1 MVLDLIIKGDII
13 VISNIGGDSMKILNF
28 LLRMV
33 YGAVG
38 IQVVNLILSAV
49 GISVS
54 VGLNLVSLL
63 TVGTLGVSG
72 LGLLFGISAYGVL

>member
-1 MVLDLIIKGDII
+1 
-13 VISNIGGDSMKILNF
+13 MKILNF

-38 IQVVNLILSAV
+38 IQAINLVLSAV

-54 VGLNLVSLL
+54 VGLNPVSLL
-63 TVGTLGVSG
+63 TVGTLGISG

>member
-1 MVLDLIIKGDII
+1 
-13 VISNIGGDSMKILNF
+13 MKILNF